1 MAPYL
6 VHRLRPTR
14 TRAIW
19 RRSDLK
25 GAAMP
30 VFLNTT
36 DADFETRFTALLSM
50 KREDA
55 PEVDDTVAPSSRT
68 CVRAAMRRCWN

>member
-36 DADFETRFTALLSM
+36 DADFETRFTALLSPSARTRPM
-50 KREDA
+50 WTTA
-55 PEVDDTVAPSSRT
+55 VAT
-68 CVRAAMRRCWN
+68 IIADVRARGDAAVID